1 MVAPLRDT
9 SDPARAEPAGSTAA
23 LGSAGRRLP
32 LYRSGYSRFV
42 LLAKYA
48 LPVVAGIVMMLVV
61 VWPELKS
68 KPEKFAIGLSDVK
81 IETAGGQRVINARFT
96 GVDSENRPFSITAE
110 SVVQTGSDDN
120 GVELAQPKADVTLAG
135 NSWVAIAAPRGIF
148 RRDEEILDL
157 SGGVDLFHDDGYEFR
172 TASARLNF
180 STSAASGESP
190 IRGQGPFGT
199 IEAEGFRVAGT
210 GDSIFF
216 TGKSRLLVY
225 PDAPKPGA
233 SKSGASKSG
242 ASKSGAPK

>member
-1 MVAPLRDT
+1 MVTPLPDATDTATERRAP
-9 SDPARAEPAGSTAA
+9 AEPPVAGRIAA
-23 LGSAGRRLP
+23 RRLP

-42 LLAKYA
+42 VLAKYA
-48 LPVVAGIVMMLVV
+48 LPVVAGVVMMLVV

-68 KPEKFAIGLSDVK
+68 KPEKFALGLSDVK
-81 IETAGGQRVINARFT
+81 IETAGGQRVVNARFT

-110 SVVQTGSDDN
+110 SVVQAGSDDN
-120 GVELAQPKADVTLAG
+120 GVALSQPKADVTLAG
-135 NSWVAIAAPRGIF
+135 DSWVAISAPKGIF

-157 SGGVDLFHDDGYEFR
+157 TGGVDLFHDDGYEFR
-172 TASARLNF
+172 TAEARLNF
-180 STSAASGESP
+180 STSAAYGESP

-225 PDAPKPGA
+225 PDATRPGE
-233 SKSGASKSG
+233 SR
-242 ASKSGAPK
+242 

>member
-1 MVAPLRDT
+1 MVAPLRDA
-9 SDPARAEPAGSTAA
+9 SYPARAGPAGSTAA
-23 LGSAGRRLP
+23 RSRPGRRLP

-48 LPVVAGIVMMLVV
+48 LPVVAGVVMMLVV

-96 GVDSENRPFSITAE
+96 GVDSNNRPFSITAE
-110 SVVQTGSDDN
+110 SVVQTGSEEN

-135 NSWVAIAAPRGIF
+135 DSWVSIAAPKGVF

-172 TASARLNF
+172 SAEAQLNF
-180 STSAASGESP
+180 GTSAASSGSP

-199 IEAEGFRVAGT
+199 IEAEGFRILGT

-225 PDAPKPGA
+225 PDAPKPNA
-233 SKSGASKSG
+233 PKSV

>member
-1 MVAPLRDT
+1 MVAPLRDA
-9 SDPARAEPAGSTAA
+9 SDAARAGPVGSNAA
-23 LGSAGRRLP
+23 RSRPGRRLP

-48 LPVVAGIVMMLVV
+48 LPVVAGVVMMLVV

-96 GVDSENRPFSITAE
+96 
-110 SVVQTGSDDN
+110 VVQTGSEET

-135 NSWVAIAAPRGIF
+135 DSWAAIAAPKGIF
-148 RRDEEILDL
+148 QRDEKILDL

-172 TASARLNF
+172 TAEARLNF
-180 STSAASGESP
+180 GMSAASSGSP

-199 IEAEGFRVAGT
+199 IEAEGFRVLGT

-225 PDAPKPGA
+225 PDAPKPNA
-233 SKSGASKSG
+233 PKSV

>member
-1 MVAPLRDT
+1 MVAPLRDA
-9 SDPARAEPAGSTAA
+9 SGPARAELPTEPAIAA
-23 LGSAGRRLP
+23 GGVGRRRP

-48 LPVVAGIVMMLVV
+48 LPVVAGIVMLLVV

-68 KPEKFAIGLSDVK
+68 KPDKFSIGLSDVK
-81 IETAGGQRVINARFT
+81 IETAGGQRVVNARFT

-110 SVVQTGSDDN
+110 SVVQAGSDDN

-135 NSWVAIAAPRGIF
+135 DSWVAIAAPKGIF

-172 TASARLNF
+172 TAQARLNF
-180 STSAASGESP
+180 GTSAASGESP

-225 PDAPKPGA
+225 PDAVKPGT
-233 SKSGASKSG
+233 SK
-242 ASKSGAPK
+242 

>member
-1 MVAPLRDT
+1 MVAPLRDV
-9 SDPARAEPAGSTAA
+9 SDPAPSKPSAAG
-23 LGSAGRRLP
+23 GREGRRLP

-42 LLAKYA
+42 LLAKYV
-48 LPVVAGIVMMLVV
+48 LPVVAGVVMLLVV

-135 NSWVAIAAPRGIF
+135 DSWVAIAAPKGIF

-172 TASARLNF
+172 TAEARLNF

-233 SKSGASKSG
+233 SK
-242 ASKSGAPK
+242 

>member
-1 MVAPLRDT
+1 MVAPL
-9 SDPARAEPAGSTAA
+9 SDASEPTRVVSPGAA
-23 LGSAGRRLP
+23 IDSGRPGRRLP

-42 LLAKYA
+42 FLAKYA
-48 LPVVAGIVMMLVV
+48 LPVVAGVVMLLVV

-68 KPEKFAIGLSDVK
+68 TPGKFAIGLSDVK
-81 IETAGGQRVINARFT
+81 IETAGGQRVVNARFT

-110 SVVQTGSDDN
+110 SVVQAGSDDN

-135 NSWVAIAAPRGIF
+135 DSWVAIAAPKGVF

-172 TASARLNF
+172 TAQARLNF

-225 PDAPKPGA
+225 PDAQQP
-233 SKSGASKSG
+233 
-242 ASKSGAPK
+242 GAPK

>member
-1 MVAPLRDT
+1 MVAPLREASDT
-9 SDPARAEPAGSTAA
+9 AGSKAPGAT
-23 LGSAGRRLP
+23 GRGEQKLP
-32 LYRSGYSRFV
+32 YYRSGYSRFV

-48 LPVVAGIVMMLVV
+48 LPLIAGIVIMLVA

-68 KPEKFAIGLSDVK
+68 SPEKFAIGLSDVK

-110 SVVQTGSDDN
+110 SVVQAASDDN
-120 GVELAQPKADVTLAG
+120 GVKLVMPKADVTLAG
-135 NSWVAIAAPRGIF
+135 NSWVAIAAPNGIF
-148 RRDEEILDL
+148 RRDAEILDL
-157 SGGVDLFHDDGYEFR
+157 SGGVDLFHDDGYEFQ
-172 TASARLNF
+172 TAEVRLDF
-180 STSAASGESP
+180 STSSASGDSP

-199 IEAEGFRVAGT
+199 IEAEGFRIAGT

-233 SKSGASKSG
+233 TK
-242 ASKSGAPK
+242 

>member
-1 MVAPLRDT
+1 MVAPLRDA
-9 SDPARAEPAGSTAA
+9 SDPARPAPAV
-23 LGSAGRRLP
+23 SAGKAGRQLP

-48 LPVVAGIVMMLVV
+48 LPVVAGVVMMLVV

-81 IETAGGQRVINARFT
+81 VETAGGQRVINARFT

-110 SVVQTGSDDN
+110 SVVQAGSDDN

-135 NSWVAIAAPRGIF
+135 DSWVAIAAPRGVF
-148 RRDEEILDL
+148 RRDDEILDL

-172 TASARLNF
+172 TETARLNF

-210 GDSIFF
+210 GESIFF

-225 PDAPKPGA
+225 PDAAKPP
-233 SKSGASKSG
+233 SPKSGASK
-242 ASKSGAPK
+242 

>member
-1 MVAPLRDT
+1 MVAPLRDA

-23 LGSAGRRLP
+23 RSRSGPRLP

-48 LPVVAGIVMMLVV
+48 LPFVAGVVMMLVV

-68 KPEKFAIGLSDVK
+68 KPEKFSIGLSDVK

-96 GVDSENRPFSITAE
+96 GVDSNNRPFSITAE
-110 SVVQTGSDDN
+110 SVVRAGSDDN
-120 GVELAQPKADVTLAG
+120 GVELSQPKADVTLAG
-135 NSWVAIAAPRGIF
+135 DSWVAIAAPKGIF
-148 RRDEEILDL
+148 RRAEETLDL
-157 SGGVDLFHDDGYEFR
+157 SGGVDLFHEDGYEFR
-172 TASARLNF
+172 TAEARLNF
-180 STSAASGESP
+180 STSAASGGSP

-199 IEAEGFRVAGT
+199 IEAQGFRVPGT

-225 PDAPKPGA
+225 PDAPKPNA
-233 SKSGASKSG
+233 PKADVP
-242 ASKSGAPK
+242 KSGAPK

>member
-1 MVAPLRDT
+1 MVAPLRDA

-23 LGSAGRRLP
+23 RSRSGPRLP

-48 LPVVAGIVMMLVV
+48 LPVVAGVVMMLVV

-68 KPEKFAIGLSDVK
+68 KPEKFSIGLSDVK

-96 GVDSENRPFSITAE
+96 GVDSNNRPFSITAE
-110 SVVQTGSDDN
+110 SVVRAGSDDN
-120 GVELAQPKADVTLAG
+120 GVELSQPKADVTLAG
-135 NSWVAIAAPRGIF
+135 DSWVAIAAPKGIF
-148 RRDEEILDL
+148 RRAEETLDL
-157 SGGVDLFHDDGYEFR
+157 SGGVDLFHEDGYEFR
-172 TASARLNF
+172 TAEARLNF
-180 STSAASGESP
+180 STSAASGGSP

-199 IEAEGFRVAGT
+199 IEAQGFRVPGT

-225 PDAPKPGA
+225 PDAPKPNA
-233 SKSGASKSG
+233 PKADVP
-242 ASKSGAPK
+242 KSGAPK